1 MKSRLFQLINQI
13 VVFCITALTLLN
25 VSAHAVEQTTS
36 SSTSSLQFHYEPP
49 LVFPVVNYGAFR
61 DVTYVLQDDVVK
73 VSGVLNHDFLQNN
86 LKMREEVDGYSVRMS
101 PYAKLA
107 AGALI
112 PRNSLEPGINLSQI
126 KRSSSRSGDAA
137 TSSVSALIGTILVDE
152 TNGVAV
158 KITGAQ
164 TNNSTEYLM
173 LERPQ
178 IHEVVKDF
186 KIPAQAVYLTEA
198 NLFPLSDAVS
208 KSIVKTPKRGGDF
221 SSLDQKFPDPLIK
234 LGFDNKELQA
244 TLQNGDSVKVVLD
257 GILMLDKIRVDG
269 HYSCFG
275 GYSFQVNTGEGIG
288 LRAQVLSH
296 LNEEAVIPLFG
307 IDIPAGVA
315 HVMGGLFLK
324 VGLHGDFTIG
334 LQLSQWSSV
343 TAGIRGG
350 TAFCVPDSFHP
361 IFDFKKGFDGD
372 ASFDGEI
379 NGALR
384 VGPLLDLE
392 LFGFDVVGA
401 GALIGIGASCQPT
414 MSNGWKNIDADL
426 YAPLN
431 VYATL
436 LDHQFNLINENFM
449 LAQLHHRY
457 PAGTDSKG
465 ETKVFKVV
473 LQEACAYQKT
483 VWGVI
488 YDLNQ
493 PSTNNGQPP
502 PLKDTYVMIT
512 IDRPGGGVKPQ
523 VLGKTDSNGSFAIGH
538 VNLQKGDEVT
548 VTRIGDVEVGSLP
561 IEPTFPF
568 KLVQLD
574 YADFFDDSSK
584 GHVAP
589 ARVVD
594 WEQTNKNNDG
604 KKVYKEITYTGKITY
619 DILDAA
625 NTVIDHAYTTSTDGS
640 FKLSYDFKP
649 GQKAVAHVLWNGF
662 DAASNMVT
670 PDTDIM
676 FTILRDPISTSVYN
690 GKDGY
695 VKGRHIEQQHLMIY
709 NLRGTKPVEEEIEG
723 GVGYFLITKP
733 VPVCGPDNIWLPA
746 SCSIGEKTFK
756 QKPIAIQDEN
766 TDDAS
771 KSISR
776 YTISPSSPSVTISPN
791 YYNSYTLNKPYG
803 SSILSRYFITEWEWP
818 VRDRISY
825 NNYTNAI
832 KISNQPDIVT
842 AGGVKPFQTYFLF
855 TDTTDN
861 LSKGDLSHLNLSA
874 PCYKY
879 ILGYM
884 TNEQVAAILKGEKPI
899 ESITALRFMYEG
911 AVVPMTIKEEGEET
925 YRPQCKKTLYMP
937 ADPLTEMTI
946 DHWNWVTLPGPN
958 QIVSPTI
965 STPTLGNSIS
975 TSTFK
980 NIGKKNMQ

>member
-73 VSGVLNHDFLQNN
+73 VTGVLNHVFLQNN

-112 PRNSLEPGINLSQI
+112 PRNSLNLSQI

-152 TNGVAV
+152 TNGIAV

-198 NLFPLSDAVS
+198 NLIPLSEAVS

-221 SSLDQKFPDPLIK
+221 SSLDQKFPDHLIK
-234 LGFDNKELQA
+234 LEFKNQELQA
-244 TLQNGDSVKVVLD
+244 TLKNGDSVKVVLD
-257 GILMLDKIRVDG
+257 GLLILDKIRVDG

-288 LRAQVLSH
+288 LRAKVLSQIQ
-296 LNEEAVIPLFG
+296 EEAVIPLFA
-307 IDIPAGVA
+307 IDIPAVVA
-315 HVMGGLFLK
+315 HVRGGLYLIA
-324 VGLHGDFTIG
+324 GLHGDFTIG
-334 LQLSQWSSV
+334 LQLSQWSTV
-343 TAGIRGG
+343 TAGIHGG
-350 TAFCVPDSFHP
+350 TFSCAPDSFHP
-361 IFDFKKGFDGD
+361 IFDFDKGFYGD

-379 NGALR
+379 NGTLR

-392 LFGFDVVGA
+392 LFGFDAVGA
-401 GALIGIGASCQPT
+401 GALIGIGASSQVT
-414 MSNGWKNIDADL
+414 TSSNGLENIDTDL

-436 LDHQFNLINENFM
+436 LDHQLNLINHNFM
-449 LAQLHHRY
+449 LAQLHHIY
-457 PAGTDSKG
+457 SAGTDSNG
-465 ETKVFKVV
+465 NRRTFKVV

-483 VWGVI
+483 VWGVV

-493 PSTNNGQPP
+493 PSTNDGQPP
-502 PLKDTYVMIT
+502 PLKDAYVMIT

-523 VLGKTDSNGSFAIGH
+523 VLGKTDSNGSFAIGY
-538 VNLQKGDEVT
+538 VNLQKGDKVT
-548 VTRIGDVEVGSLP
+548 VTRIGDVDVSSLP

-584 GHVAP
+584 GHVSP

-604 KKVYKEITYTGKITY
+604 KKVYKDITYTGKITY

-625 NTVIDHAYTTSTDGS
+625 GTVIDHADTTSTSDGS

-649 GQKAVAHVLWNGF
+649 GQQAVAHVLWNGF
-662 DAASNMVT
+662 DVASNMVT
-670 PDTDIM
+670 ADTDIM

-690 GKDGY
+690 GQDGY
-695 VKGRHIEQQHLMIY
+695 VKGRRIEQQHIMIY

-723 GVGYFLITKP
+723 VVDYFLINKP
-733 VPVCGPDNIWLPA
+733 SFICADQSSQLEVRPY
-746 SCSIGEKTFK
+746 IGEKTFK

-842 AGGVKPFQTYFLF
+842 AGGVKLFQTYFLF
-855 TDTTDN
+855 TDKTND
-861 LSKGDLSHLNLSA
+861 LSKGDCNTALSPFQCDLLTHEIGG
-874 PCYKY
+874 PE
-879 ILGYM
+879 ILQ
-884 TNEQVAAILKGEKPI
+884 EILKGEEPI
-899 ESITALRFMYEG
+899 VSSKSLKFVYEG
-911 AVVPMTIKEEGEET
+911 AEVPIKGEET
-925 YRPQCKKTLYMP
+925 YRPKCKTLYMP

>member
-73 VSGVLNHDFLQNN
+73 VPGVLNHDFLQNN

-112 PRNSLEPGINLSQI
+112 PRNSLEQSAGINLSQI

-152 TNGVAV
+152 TNGIAV

-186 KIPAQAVYLTEA
+186 KIPAQTVYLTDA

-221 SSLDQKFPDPLIK
+221 SLLDQKFPHPLIR
-234 LGFDNKELQA
+234 LGFDNVELQA
-244 TLQNGDSVKVVLD
+244 TLPDGSSVTVVLD
-257 GILMLDKIRVDG
+257 GILILNTIHVDG
-269 HYSCFG
+269 DYSCFD

-288 LRAQVLSH
+288 LKAKVLSD

-307 IDIPAGVA
+307 IDIPAVVA
-315 HVMGGLFLK
+315 HVRGGLFLK
-324 VGLHGDFTIG
+324 VGLHGDFAIG

-361 IFDFKKGFDGD
+361 IFSFDKGFDGD
-372 ASFDGEI
+372 ASFEGEI

-401 GALIGIGASCQPT
+401 GALIGIGASCKVTP
-414 MSNGWKNIDADL
+414 SNDGLQKIDADL

-436 LDHQFNLINENFM
+436 LDHQLNLINQNFM
-449 LAQLHHRY
+449 LAQLHKVY
-457 PAGTDSKG
+457 SAGTDNNG
-465 ETKVFKVV
+465 NRRVFKVV

-483 VWGVI
+483 VWGVV

-493 PSTNNGQPP
+493 PSTNDGQPP
-502 PLKDTYVMIT
+502 PLKDALVIIE
-512 IDRPGGGVKPQ
+512 IDHSDGGIKPQ
-523 VLGKTDSNGSFAIGH
+523 AGGITDSNGFFVIRP
-538 VNLQKGDEVT
+538 VNLQKGDKVT
-548 VTRIGDVEVGSLP
+548 VTRIGGVDVSSLP

-574 YADFFDDSSK
+574 YVDFFDDSSK
-584 GHVAP
+584 GYVAP

-619 DILDAA
+619 DILA
-625 NTVIDHAYTTSTDGS
+625 NTVIDHADTTSTDGS

-649 GQKAVAHVLWNGF
+649 WQKAVAHVLWNGF

-670 PDTDIM
+670 PDTNIM
-676 FTILRDPISTSVYN
+676 FTTIRDPISTSVYN

-695 VKGRHIEQQHLMIY
+695 VKGRRIEQQHLMIY

-723 GVGYFLITKP
+723 EVDYFLINKP
-733 VPVCGPDNIWLPA
+733 YFICADQSSQLEIQPY
-746 SCSIGEKTFK
+746 IGKKTFQ

-855 TDTTDN
+855 TDKANN
-861 LSKGDLSHLNLSA
+861 LSKGDCKTALSPFQCDLLTHEIGG
-874 PCYKY
+874 PE
-879 ILGYM
+879 ILQ
-884 TNEQVAAILKGEKPI
+884 EILKGEEPI
-899 ESITALRFMYEG
+899 VSSKSLKFVYEG
-911 AVVPMTIKEEGEET
+911 AEVPIKGEET
-925 YRPQCKKTLYMP
+925 YRPQCKKTLSMP

>member
-73 VSGVLNHDFLQNN
+73 VPGVLNHVFLQNN

-112 PRNSLEPGINLSQI
+112 PRNSLEQGAGINLSQI

-152 TNGVAV
+152 TNGIAV

-186 KIPAQAVYLTEA
+186 KIPAQAVYLREA

-221 SSLDQKFPDPLIK
+221 SLLDQTFPHPLIK
-234 LGFDNKELQA
+234 LGFDNVELQA
-244 TLQNGDSVKVVLD
+244 TLQNGSSVTVVLD
-257 GILMLDKIRVDG
+257 GILILDKIRVDG
-269 HYSCFG
+269 DYSCFD
-275 GYSFQVNTGEGIG
+275 GYSFQVHTGEGIG
-288 LRAQVLSH
+288 LQAKVLSQIQ
-296 LNEEAVIPLFG
+296 EEAVIPLFG

-315 HVMGGLFLK
+315 HVRGGLFLK

-334 LQLSQWSSV
+334 LQLSQWAKV
-343 TAGIRGG
+343 TAGIHGG
-350 TAFCVPDSFHP
+350 TFFCAPDSFHP
-361 IFDFKKGFDGD
+361 IFGFDKGFDGD

-401 GALIGIGASCQPT
+401 GALIGIGASCQVT
-414 MSNGWKNIDADL
+414 MSNGWENIDADL

-436 LDHQFNLINENFM
+436 LDHQLNLINENFM

-457 PAGTDSKG
+457 PAGTDSNGK
-465 ETKVFKVV
+465 TKVFKVV

-483 VWGVI
+483 VWGVV

-493 PSTNNGQPP
+493 PSTNDGQPP

-523 VLGKTDSNGSFAIGH
+523 VLGKTDSNGSFAIGY
-538 VNLQKGDEVT
+538 VNLQKGDKVT
-548 VTRIGDVEVGSLP
+548 VTRIGDVEVSSLP
-561 IEPTFPF
+561 IEATFPF

-584 GHVAP
+584 GHVSP

-625 NTVIDHAYTTSTDGS
+625 GTVIDHADTTSTSDGS

-649 GQKAVAHVLWNGF
+649 GQQAVAHVLWNGF
-662 DAASNMVT
+662 DVKSNTVT
-670 PDTDIM
+670 ADTDIM

-690 GKDGY
+690 GQDGY
-695 VKGRHIEQQHLMIY
+695 VKGRRIEQQHLMIY

-723 GVGYFLITKP
+723 GVDYFLINKP
-733 VPVCGPDNIWLPA
+733 YFICADQSSQLEVRPY
-746 SCSIGEKTFK
+746 IGEKTFR
-756 QKPIAIQDEN
+756 QKSIAIQDEN
-766 TDDAS
+766 IDNVS

-776 YTISPSSPSVTISPN
+776 YTISPSSPSITISPN
-791 YYNSYTLNKPYG
+791 YYDALNKPYG

-842 AGGVKPFQTYFLF
+842 AGGVKLFQTYFLF
-855 TDTTDN
+855 TDKTND
-861 LSKGDLSHLNLSA
+861 LSKGDCNTALSQFQCSLLT
-874 PCYKY
+874 KEFGGQE
-879 ILGYM
+879 ILQ
-884 TNEQVAAILKGEKPI
+884 EILKSEEPI
-899 ESITALRFMYEG
+899 VSSKSLKFVYEG
-911 AVVPMTIKEEGEET
+911 AEVPIKGEET
-925 YRPQCKKTLYMP
+925 YKPKCKTLYMP